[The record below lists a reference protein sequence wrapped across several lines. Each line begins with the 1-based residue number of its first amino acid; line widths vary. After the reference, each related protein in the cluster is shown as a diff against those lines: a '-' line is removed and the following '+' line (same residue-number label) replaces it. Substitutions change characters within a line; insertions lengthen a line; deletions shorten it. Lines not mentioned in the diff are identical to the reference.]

1 MKERRYCF
9 WLLIIVMLLLVCVA
23 ACEKPSE
30 EAMCTVRFDAQYL
43 NYVKTVTVPQGS
55 TLEVPTLF
63 DRTGYDLTEWCIT
76 VDGEA
81 RAWNFESDVVTED
94 ITLSAVWVPTQY
106 QLYLHPENGEEDIVL
121 SLEYGKPYEL
131 PIPVREGY
139 GFYGWAWN
147 QKLQPNSG
155 DFWGFDRAVSFEAKW
170 TNFEP
175 GATVMLGKYEQDGN
189 LDNGPEPIEWIIL
202 AKEDGKYLL
211 VSRYLL
217 DRVKMNEKSEMLL
230 WPRTELRHYLN
241 EEFYTSVFTTQERTV
256 ICSTYL
262 QDTRCEDKVFLLSY
276 HECKVYFLSMEDA
289 AGEPTAYAKKQGV
302 VSDGYNGSV
311 LTYGYWL
318 RTATV
323 SGGYWIYLVSGSST
337 GSRGGWAALRPA
349 MWADIEAL
357 ESVE

>member
-9 WLLIIVMLLLVCVA
+9 CLLIIAMLLLACIT
-23 ACEKPSE
+23 ACEKPSA

-43 NYVKTVTVPQGS
+43 NYVKTVTVPKGS

-106 QLYLHPENGEEDIVL
+106 QLYLHPENGEQDIVL

-139 GFYGWAWN
+139 DFYGWTWN

-155 DFWGFDRAVSFEAKW
+155 DFWCFDRAVNFEAKW

-175 GATVMLGKYEQDGN
+175 GMTVTLGKYEQDGN

-202 AKEDGKYLL
+202 AEEDGKYLL

-230 WPRTELRHYLN
+230 WPRTDLRCYLN
-241 EEFYTSVFTTQERTV
+241 EEFYTSVFTPKEQAV
-256 ICSTYL
+256 ICPTYL
-262 QDTRCEDKVFLLSY
+262 QDVGCEDNVFLLSY
-276 HECKVYFLSMEDA
+276 HECKAYFLSMEDA
-289 AGEPTAYAKKQGV
+289 AGEPTAYAKKQCV

-311 LTYGYWL
+311 FTYGYWL

>member
-43 NYVKTVTVPQGS
+43 NYVKTVTVPKGS

-63 DRTGYDLTEWCIT
+63 DRTGYDLSEWRIT

-81 RAWNFESDVVTED
+81 RAWDFESDVVTED
-94 ITLSAVWVPTQY
+94 ITLSAVWVPKQY
-106 QLYLHPENGEEDIVL
+106 QLFLHPENGEQDIVL

-139 GFYGWAWN
+139 DFYGWTWN

-155 DFWGFDRAVSFEAKW
+155 DFWGFDRSVSFEAKW

-175 GATVMLGKYEQDGN
+175 GTIVTLGKYEQDGN

-217 DRVKMNEKSEMLL
+217 DRVKMDEKSEVLL
-230 WPRTELRHYLN
+230 WPRTDLRRYLN
-241 EEFYTSVFTTQERTV
+241 EDFYTTAFTAQERTA
-256 ICSTYL
+256 ICPTYL
-262 QDTRCEDKVFLLSY
+262 QDVGCEDNVFLLSY
-276 HECKVYFLSMEDA
+276 QECKTYFLSMEDA
-289 AGEPTAYAKKQGV
+289 AGKPTAYAKKQGV
-302 VSDGYNGSV
+302 VSDSYHGSV
-311 LTYGYWL
+311 FVYGYWL

-323 SGGYWIYLVSGSST
+323 SGGYRQYRVSGSIIYVK
-337 GSRGGWAALRPA
+337 GGFAPLRPA
-349 MWADIEAL
+349 IWVDIEAL
-357 ESVE
+357 ESME